1 MAYLKDEVL
10 LSEQTTYPS
19 EIFYLEEG
27 AELFEVLKIDEES
40 LILVKEWLG
49 ASLIYSFFDIKDNK
63 KIHPATRFSSE
74 NNKEVRQTL
83 DNGLHVIKT
92 INVNSKTGLESV
104 TEQVMQGNVV
114 LYKCMGERYPERTFN
129 QLYIEYLEYQR
140 EQNNHQDR
148 VKDFA
153 NKFKKYSKKQQI
165 GSLRAEF
172 RNKWRANCEWGS
184 ENPEYF
190 LTQEMYHLLNESP
203 RFKKSLMTMLEMECD
218 FIGEDP
224 VKLFDSIVEH
234 YEQSYVKGEN
244 YDDQQTV
251 KNSLTSFL
259 SRINKFFRL

>member
-1 MAYLKDEVL
+1 M

-19 EIFYLEEG
+19 EFFYLEEG
-27 AELFEVLKIDEES
+27 AELFEVLKIDEEN

-49 ASLIYSFFDIKDNK
+49 ASLIYSFFDIKNNQ
-63 KIHPATRFSSE
+63 KIHTATRFASE
-74 NNKEVRQTL
+74 NNKEIRQSL
-83 DNGLHVIKT
+83 PNGLNSIKKISVDT
-92 INVNSKTGLESV
+92 KTGLESV
-104 TEQVMQGNVV
+104 TENVMQGNVV
-114 LYKCMGERYPERTFN
+114 LYKCVRERYPERTLN
-129 QLYIEYLEYQR
+129 QLYVKYLEYQR